1 MAQIQMEGTSF
12 YNESQES
19 STPLSQYR
27 EFDVLVTATA
37 Y

>member
-1 MAQIQMEGTSF
+1 MEGTSC

-19 STPLSQYR
+19 STLLNQYR
-27 EFDVLVTATA
+27 EFDVVVTATA